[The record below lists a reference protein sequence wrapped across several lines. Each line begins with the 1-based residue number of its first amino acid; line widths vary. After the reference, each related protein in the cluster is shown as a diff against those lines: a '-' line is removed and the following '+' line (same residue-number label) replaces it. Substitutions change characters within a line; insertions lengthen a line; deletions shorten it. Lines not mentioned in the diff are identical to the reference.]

1 MRRQVNVEQNP
12 WRGHISSLV
21 INDSWNGIL
30 IHKPTHAQSISESI
44 VRYLSHPVKE
54 VVKPETR
61 WGFKLLD
68 VAKTRAVSQF
78 PGSSRR
84 VSRTSSPYL
93 STLSLALSMSNPTVA
108 IPKSS
113 KPRDVK
119 PDEGKQPTV
128 VTAALQ
134 TLFWR
139 TTVGPP

>member
-1 MRRQVNVEQNP
+1 
-12 WRGHISSLV
+12 
-21 INDSWNGIL
+21 
-30 IHKPTHAQSISESI
+30 
-44 VRYLSHPVKE
+44 
-54 VVKPETR
+54 
-61 WGFKLLD
+61 
-68 VAKTRAVSQF
+68 
-78 PGSSRR
+78 
-84 VSRTSSPYL
+84 
-93 STLSLALSMSNPTVA
+93 MSNPTVA